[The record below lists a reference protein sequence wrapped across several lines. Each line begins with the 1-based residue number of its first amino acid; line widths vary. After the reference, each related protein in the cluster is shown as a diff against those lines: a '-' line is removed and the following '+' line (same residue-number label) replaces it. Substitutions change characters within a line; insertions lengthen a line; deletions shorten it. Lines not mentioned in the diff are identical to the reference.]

1 MGSVSATKGV
11 AIVGILMSALALA
24 PPTYVYFMGKDYS
37 TLMPYLPSL
46 QRLLESQYERKI
58 ITATTMA
65 DQRQLLDDLAEHAN
79 LLAVSIGGVA
89 VTNLFLDIV
98 LLIGSCCKLRCFV
111 LLWLIVMMLEI
122 LIMGCP
128 CVIFFSLLGVYF
140 TTYHQYLEAAAA
152 FSSPTI
158 IVVSAVVVWFT
169 VLAGYNAMR
178 KTLQS
183 QAEEVDTESAEPL
196 MPGEGGGQ
204 TNTSYNL
211 GQYPQYYP
219 HHTQQAS
226 YPLTAQQAS
235 YPPTAQQT
243 GYPPTQHPTA
253 PPQTTPT
260 DKNNPN
266 LYPTLPIT

>member
-1 MGSVSATKGV
+1 MCCCLGSVPATRCV
-11 AIVGILMSALALA
+11 AVVGILMSALALA
-24 PPTYVYFMGKDYS
+24 PPTYVYFLGKDYS

-79 LLAVSIGGVA
+79 LLAVSIGAVA
-89 VTNLFLDIV
+89 LTNLFLDIL
-98 LLIGSCCKLRCFV
+98 LLIGSCCRVRCLV
-111 LLWLIVMMLEI
+111 MLWLIVMMLEI
-122 LIMGCP
+122 LILGCP

-169 VLAGYNAMR
+169 VLAGYRAMR
-178 KTLQS
+178 KTLQT

-196 MPGEGGGQ
+196 MPGEGPSGQ
-204 TNTSYNL
+204 SNASYNL

-219 HHTQQAS
+219 HHTQ
-226 YPLTAQQAS
+226 PTL
-235 YPPTAQQT
+235 YPPV
-243 GYPPTQHPTA
+243 QHPTA